1 MNIGRFK
8 DLMDT
13 HLEKQFDDQN
23 INGDGY
29 QNAAPFPHVVMESF
43 LPQNI
48 MEQIL
53 KEFPPMNSD
62 TWSSQYVN
70 VNENKRASD
79 KFFKWGPCTQLLFIY
94 LNSKPFLERVEKLT
108 GIPKLI
114 PDPYYL
120 GGGLH
125 CLPMLLLIAGPCR
138 ESLSCDSVP

>member
-1 MNIGRFK
+1 MNLGRFK
-8 DLMDT
+8 DLMDA
-13 HLEKQFDDQN
+13 HLDKQFDLQQV
-23 INGDGY
+23 NGDTY
-29 QNAAPFPHVVMESF
+29 QHAEPFPHCVMETI
-43 LPQNI
+43 LPPNI

-62 TWSSQYVN
+62 AWTSLHVN

-94 LNSKPFLERVEKLT
+94 LNSKPFLKRLEKLT

-114 PDPYYL
+114 PDPYFL

-125 CLPMLLLIAGPCR
+125 CLPQNGKLNMHI
-138 ESLSCDSVP
+138 DFQ